1 MRPIG
6 PDDKELLQ
14 AGIAHLSEESSY
26 RRFLSPKS
34 HFSAGELVYLTEVDH
49 RDHEALVA
57 VLADESDPAAAPI
70 GVARFVRDTVDPR
83 IAEAAI
89 TIGDPYQGQGAGR
102 LLLRLLADAA
112 RDRGID
118 RFSATML
125 ADNVAARRLFAGIS
139 ESVETTTEGG
149 TLELVCHLG
158 TTREF
163 PRQEVPDLLAA

>member
-34 HFSAGELVYLTEVDH
+34 HFSAGELAYLTEVDH

-57 VLADESDPAAAPI
+57 VLAESADATGPPI
-70 GVARFVRDTVDPR
+70 GVARFVRSTEDPGV
-83 IAEAAI
+83 AEAAI

-125 ADNVAARRLFAGIS
+125 SDNVAARRLFMSIS
-139 ESVETTTEGG
+139 DQTETTMGGG
-149 TLELVCHLG
+149 TLELICHLG
-158 TTREF
+158 AAREF
-163 PRQEVPDLLAA
+163 PPSEVPDLLAA